1 MFWSIFFESL
11 ALILVMVSAGQLLA
25 MLLRRRKP

>member
-11 ALILVMVSAGQLLA
+11 ALILVMVAAGQLLA
-25 MLLRRRKP
+25 TLLRRRKP